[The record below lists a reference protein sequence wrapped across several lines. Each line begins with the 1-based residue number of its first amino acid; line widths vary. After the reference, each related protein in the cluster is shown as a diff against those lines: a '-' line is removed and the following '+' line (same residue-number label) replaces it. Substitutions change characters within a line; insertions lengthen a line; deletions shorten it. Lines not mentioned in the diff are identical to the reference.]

1 MLDATAP
8 PFDPVDLEP
17 ALRPFGQSRML
28 PRDAYT
34 SQRVFAFEQERFF
47 AGSWTCVGRE
57 GDLEGTG
64 AQRAVRVGRAGVLL
78 ARGADGR
85 ARAFANTCRHRGH
98 ELLGVGE
105 QTTRRTVLCP
115 YHAWTYDLDGAL
127 RVAPGFRHHGDFRS
141 DEHGLVELPLESW
154 HGFLFVNGSGDA
166 PPFAEHVGALDDLV
180 APYQPERLVPLAS
193 HAYDL
198 ACNWKV
204 ILENYHE
211 CYHCPLIHPELCQV
225 SPPASG
231 DNFELDGAWVGGTMD
246 LKDHAATM
254 SLDGH
259 SDGVPIPGLDGE
271 RLRTVAYLGLF
282 PNLLLSLHPDYLMTH
297 LVEPLGP
304 DLSHVVCTWY
314 FPPEAAE
321 RPGFDPSYA
330 VEFWDRTNRQD
341 WAACESVQRGMA
353 SPHFRPGPLA
363 PAEDAVYHVVTMI
376 ARAYLGE
383 RPSALPRDAGTA
395 LTQEPS
401 PVR

>member
-8 PFDPVDLEP
+8 PFDPADLEP
-17 ALRPFGQSRML
+17 ALRPFGRSRML
-28 PRDAYT
+28 PRAAYT

-57 GDLEGTG
+57 GDLEATG
-64 AQRAVRVGRAGVLL
+64 AQRAVRVGGAGVLL
-78 ARGADGR
+78 VRGTDGR

-105 QTTRRTVLCP
+105 QTARRTVLCP
-115 YHAWTYDLDGAL
+115 YHAWTYDLDGSL
-127 RVAPGFRHHGDFRS
+127 RVAPGFREHTEFRPT
-141 DEHGLVELPLESW
+141 EHGLVELPLESW

-166 PPFAEHVGALDDLV
+166 PPFAEHVGALDELV
-180 APYQPERLVPLAS
+180 APYQPARLVPLAS

-204 ILENYHE
+204 VLENYHE

-259 SDGVPIPGLDGE
+259 SDGVPIPGLDAE

-314 FPPEAAE
+314 FPPEATE
-321 RPGFDPSYA
+321 RPGFDPTYA

-353 SPHFRPGPLA
+353 SPHFQPGPLA

-383 RPSALPRDAGTA
+383 RPSASPRDAGTA
-395 LTQEPS
+395 RTQEPS
-401 PVR
+401 PVM